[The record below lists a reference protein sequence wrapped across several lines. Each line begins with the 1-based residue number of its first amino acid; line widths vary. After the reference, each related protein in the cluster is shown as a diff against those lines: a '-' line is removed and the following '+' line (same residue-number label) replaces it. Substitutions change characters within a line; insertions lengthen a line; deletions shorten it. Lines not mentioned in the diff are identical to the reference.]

1 MKARRMHR
9 QPKRMAA
16 EDHAVSNE
24 QRTGAVLIEVLR
36 DSRLS
41 DITIERVKM
50 AAHVRI
56 VEL

>member
-1 MKARRMHR
+1 
-9 QPKRMAA
+9 MAA